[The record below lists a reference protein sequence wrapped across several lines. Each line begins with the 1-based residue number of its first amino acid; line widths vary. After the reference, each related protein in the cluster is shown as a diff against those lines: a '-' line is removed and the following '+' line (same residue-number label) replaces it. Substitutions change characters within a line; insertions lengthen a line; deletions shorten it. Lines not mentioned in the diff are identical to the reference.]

1 MNDYLLITNHY
12 VMRFTYLT
20 LVIVCYLLPNHLLAQ
35 DIGIIQNSGFESAW
49 CCPDGYS
56 QFHCTNN
63 WTRPT
68 KGTSDYYSGCE
79 NRFYSPEAKVP
90 DNFFG
95 SQEAYEGIAYAGIFT
110 FYNDSYREYIQIK
123 LDEPMA
129 TNQRYGFSIQVS
141 LADKAGVA
149 IKSLGV
155 SFSDTLV
162 KQPKLFFTL
171 QLPHET
177 LKNKTNTFLNDK
189 ENWTELYIDY
199 TAKGGEQFV
208 IIGNFLDNTETD
220 TVAANTAMT
229 TESNIFTSYY
239 YLDNVCLAPWKN
251 DNTCDC
257 FNNGEPP
264 IVDNDFV
271 ELETV
276 IKETPPK
283 IGDKFVLK
291 NIYFETAKATLL
303 STSNQSLDSLYNL
316 LIKYPTMEIK
326 ISGHTDSQG
335 SHDYNLVLS
344 ESRALAVYS
353 YLIERG
359 ISSERLDFKGYGKMQ
374 PIATNETVE
383 GRQLNRRVEFEV
395 IKILNSE

>member
-1 MNDYLLITNHY
+1 
-12 VMRFTYLT
+12 MRFTHLI
-20 LVIVCYLLPNHLLAQ
+20 LVIVSLLPNFLLAQ
-35 DIGIIQNSGFESAW
+35 NKGIIQNAGFESAW

-56 QFHCTNN
+56 QFHCTTN
-63 WTRPT
+63 WTLPT

-90 DNFFG
+90 KNFFG

-110 FYNDSYREYIQIK
+110 FYEDSYREYIQIQ
-123 LDEPMA
+123 LDEPMTA
-129 TNQRYGFSIQVS
+129 NQRYGFSIQVS

-149 IKSLGV
+149 IKRLGV

-162 KQPKLFFTL
+162 KQHKLFFTL

-177 LKNKTNTFLNDK
+177 LENKSNTFLNDK
-189 ENWTELYIDY
+189 ENWTELYIEY
-199 TAKGGEQFV
+199 TANGGEQFV

-220 TVAANTAMT
+220 TIAAKTATT
-229 TESNIFTSYY
+229 TEINEFSSYY
-239 YLDNVCLAPWKN
+239 YLDNVCLAPWKE

-264 IVDNDFV
+264 ILETKFV

-276 IKETPPK
+276 IKEIPPK
-283 IGDKFVLK
+283 VGDKFVLK

-303 STSNQSLDSLYNL
+303 PESNQSLDSLYNL
-316 LIKYPTMEIK
+316 LIKYPSMKIK

-335 SHDYNLVLS
+335 THQYNVVLS
-344 ESRALAVYS
+344 ESRALAVYT

-395 IKILNSE
+395 TKILNSE

>member
-1 MNDYLLITNHY
+1 
-12 VMRFTYLT
+12 MRFTYLT
-20 LVIVCYLLPNHLLAQ
+20 VVIVCYLIPNYVFAQ
-35 DIGIIQNSGFESAW
+35 TIGIIQNSGFESAR

-95 SQEAYEGIAYAGIFT
+95 SQDAYEGIAYAGIFT
-110 FYNDSYREYIQIK
+110 YYNDSYREYIQIE
-123 LDEPMA
+123 LDEPM
-129 TNQRYGFSIQVS
+129 TKNQRYGFAIQVS
-141 LADKAGVA
+141 LADKAGLA
-149 IKSLGV
+149 IKQLGV

-162 KQPKLFFTL
+162 RQMDLFFTL
-171 QLPHET
+171 RLPHET
-177 LKNKTNTFLNDK
+177 LQNKDNTFLDDK
-189 ENWTELYIDY
+189 ENWTELYLDY
-199 TAKGGEQFV
+199 TAKGGEKFV
-208 IIGNFLDNTETD
+208 IIGNFLDNNETD
-220 TVAANTAMT
+220 TLTANTAT
-229 TESNIFTSYY
+229 TTAMNESTSYY
-239 YLDNVCLAPWKN
+239 YLDNVCLSPWKD

-264 IVDNDFV
+264 IV
-271 ELETV
+271 ETEFIPIETI
-276 IKETPPK
+276 IKEKPPK

-303 STSNQSLDSLYNL
+303 STSNQSLDSLYHL

-326 ISGHTDSQG
+326 ISGHTDSEG
-335 SHDYNLVLS
+335 SHKYNLVLS

-353 YLIERG
+353 YLVERG
-359 ISSERLDFKGYGKMQ
+359 IASDRLEFEGYGKMQ
-374 PIATNETVE
+374 PIATNTTKE

-395 IKILNSE
+395 VKILNSE

>member
-1 MNDYLLITNHY
+1 
-12 VMRFTYLT
+12 MRFTYQI
-20 LVIVCYLLPNHLLAQ
+20 LVIICVLPNYLLAQ
-35 DIGIIQNSGFESAW
+35 NIGIINNSGFESAW

-63 WTRPT
+63 WIRPT

-95 SQEAYEGIAYAGIFT
+95 SQDAYEGIAYAGIFT
-110 FYNDSYREYIQIK
+110 YYSDSYREYIEIE
-123 LDEPMA
+123 LDEPMIA
-129 TNQRYGFSIQVS
+129 NQRYGFGIQVS

-149 IKSLGV
+149 IKHLGV

-171 QLPHET
+171 QLPHLILENESQT
-177 LKNKTNTFLNDK
+177 HLDDK
-189 ENWTELYIDY
+189 ENWTELYVDY
-199 TAKGGEQFV
+199 TAKGGERFV
-208 IIGNFLDNTETD
+208 IIGNFLDNAATD
-220 TVAANTAMT
+220 TIAANTAET
-229 TESNIFTSYY
+229 TELNAFTSYY
-239 YLDNVCLAPWKN
+239 YLDNVCLAPWKV

-264 IVDNDFV
+264 ILETKFV

-276 IKETPPK
+276 IKRNPPK
-283 IGDKFVLK
+283 VGDKFILE
-291 NIYFETAKATLL
+291 NIYFETAKAILL
-303 STSNQSLDSLYNL
+303 PASNESLDSLYRL
-316 LIKYPTMEIK
+316 LMKYPSMEIK

-335 SHDYNLVLS
+335 SHKYNLVLS

-353 YLIERG
+353 YLVERG

-374 PIATNETVE
+374 PIATNETEE

-395 IKILNSE
+395 TKILNSE

>member
-1 MNDYLLITNHY
+1 
-12 VMRFTYLT
+12 MRFTYLT
-20 LVIVCYLLPNHLLAQ
+20 MVIVCLLPKYLLAQ
-35 DIGIIQNSGFESAW
+35 GIGIIPNASFESAW

-90 DNFFG
+90 NNFFG
-95 SQEAYEGIAYAGIFT
+95 TQEAYEGMAYAGIFT
-110 FYNDSYREYIQIK
+110 YYNDSYREYIQIQ
-123 LDEPMA
+123 LDEPM
-129 TNQRYGFSIQVS
+129 TKNQRYGFSIQVS

-149 IKSLGV
+149 IKHLGV

-177 LKNKTNTFLNDK
+177 LKNKDNTFLNDK

-199 TAKGGEQFV
+199 IAKGNEQFI
-208 IIGNFLDNTETD
+208 IIGNFLNNNKTD
-220 TVAANTAMT
+220 TITANTATT
-229 TESNIFTSYY
+229 TEINQFTSYY

-264 IVDNDFV
+264 VLETKFV

-276 IKETPPK
+276 IKKIPPK

-303 STSNQSLDSLYNL
+303 PTSNQALDSLYRL
-316 LIKYPTMEIK
+316 LTQYPTMEIK

-335 SHDYNLVLS
+335 SHKYNLVLS

-359 ISSERLDFKGYGKMQ
+359 ISSERLEFKGYGKMR
-374 PIATNETVE
+374 PIATNETPE
-383 GRQLNRRVEFEV
+383 GRQRNRRVEFE
-395 IKILNSE
+395 ITKILNSE